1 MRKLSRGTLP
11 CVFLIKFGQYGCPEE
26 LPTVKNPNPKQH
38 VFASAADDS
47 SFEIY
52 PDPRDV
58 TLAHGTE
65 ITLHLKDDAL
75 EYLKHDKIVDL
86 VQKHSSYSSSFP
98 IYLHRVRV
106 EEVPVEDEEEP
117 VLKDQTTP
125 EEEDEAILEDEEEKE
140 G

>member
-1 MRKLSRGTLP
+1 M
-11 CVFLIKFGQYGCPEE
+11 
-26 LPTVKNPNPKQH
+26 
-38 VFASAADDS
+38 
-47 SFEIY
+47 
-52 PDPRDV
+52 
-58 TLAHGTE
+58 AHGTE

-106 EEVPVEDEEEP
+106 EEVPVEEEEP

-125 EEEDEAILEDEEEKE
+125 EDEDEAILEDDEEKE
-140 G
+140 PKAPETKMVSVEEWIHLNSQQPIWQRYVDYASDPV